1 VSATFE
7 EYPLCAIMADDS
19 ELFLRVTHYADS
31 RRIQLVGK
39 DLLGYGS
46 DGSVWQS
53 SRLTAIKA
61 IYDQKRFELELEC
74 YLRLRTADIRRI
86 GIFDVP
92 FLEDFDRELLV
103 IEISIVQP
111 PYLLDFGKV
120 YLDFPPT
127 HLYDEQMM
135 ANAYEEWTERFGD
148 RWNKIQH
155 AMKMLEQLGIYYYDP
170 RPGNI
175 CFGDEDD
182 QEL

>member
-1 VSATFE
+1 MADASDLLLHAE
-7 EYPLCAIMADDS
+7 EYAHFRSISLI
-19 ELFLRVTHYADS
+19 
-31 RRIQLVGK
+31 GK
-39 DLLGYGS
+39 DMLGYGS
-46 DGSVWQS
+46 DGSVWTS
-53 SRLTAIKA
+53 SRRTAIKA
-61 IYDQKRFELELEC
+61 CYDSKRFALELES
-74 YLRLRTADIRRI
+74 YLRLREAKVRHI
-86 GIFDVP
+86 GMFSVP
-92 FLEDFDRELLV
+92 GLEDFDDDLLV
-103 IEISIVQP
+103 IEITVVQP
-111 PYLLDFGKV
+111 PHLLDFGKV